1 MKGRTTGHGIAAS
14 AGKLG
19 GFIGVFLFPI
29 LMRWRGL
36 LAAELA
42 AAIVSV
48 LGIVVTVTMLPETKG
63 ASLEEINAEHE
74 QASPPRQAV
83 AA

>member
-1 MKGRTTGHGIAAS
+1 LCRHRQAVIVGRGIS
-14 AGKLG
+14 A
-19 GFIGVFLFPI
+19 IRRVT
-29 LMRWRGL
+29 L
-36 LAAELA
+36 L
-42 AAIVSV
+42 
-48 LGIVVTVTMLPETKG
+48 LGIVVTLTMLPETKG

>member
-1 MKGRTTGHGIAAS
+1 MTMHGNWFIATRTCR
-14 AGKLG
+14 L
-19 GFIGVFLFPI
+19 
-29 LMRWRGL
+29 L
-36 LAAELA
+36 LA
-42 AAIVSV
+42 VKRHRQQTTQT
-48 LGIVVTVTMLPETKG
+48 VVTLTMLPETKG